1 MEETVKMEEK
11 NGMKIRKI
19 YKPQIVEQKT
29 KQSLR
34 VAAYCRVS
42 TKSNEQYTSY
52 ETQVAVY
59 TKRIK
64 DEPGWTLAGIY
75 ADRGL
80 SGTQADRRPQFL
92 QMVKDCE
99 NGEIDVIICKSVSR
113 FSRNTLDAV
122 NYIRH
127 LRSLGVRLIFEKEN
141 IDTDSEYS
149 EMLLTVLAAFAQEE
163 SHSHSENVK
172 WGKRKR
178 VQRGDLLL
186 IGCYG
191 YKKSNDNYEIVP
203 REAEAVK
210 LIFDLYERGIPV
222 SMITRTLNERG
233 FPMPDG
239 QNKAWDQSRIHYMI
253 ANEKYA
259 GDLRT
264 QKYYKKSFLDYRGYK
279 NEGILPSSLIKEH
292 HEAIIPR
299 EQFERCNKILELK
312 KKSTPSQYPFSD
324 LLRCPYC
331 GHVLHHRRL
340 EIQNIDS
347 HYCCEGT
354 DACRGFVIM
363 AIPLKKAILSAYNEL
378 DLYAVKR
385 IMSMKRR
392 QKVLEAEKLLK
403 EKEEHPIF
411 QSIEYWWLDEYVEA
425 ITLGQHSYTASDL
438 KLMGKGSALVDDRN
452 VTVKWRCGLE
462 STVPSGVLRDSQDP
476 RHKAILWD
484 GYLLRYPE
492 RFPKLTEEVK
502 RKQGLK

>member
-1 MEETVKMEEK
+1 MAEK
-11 NGMKIRKI
+11 KITRI
-19 YKPQIVEQKT
+19 LNPQEKDTENKGQ
-29 KQSLR
+29 LR

-42 TKSNEQYTSY
+42 TKSDEQYTSY

-59 TKRIK
+59 TKKIE
-64 DEPGWTLAGIY
+64 DEPGWVLAGIY
-75 ADRGL
+75 ADRGI
-80 SGTQADRRPQFL
+80 SGTQAERRPQFL

-99 NGEIDVIICKSVSR
+99 SGMIDVVICKSVSR

-127 LRSLGVRLIFEKEN
+127 LRELGIRLIFEKEG
-141 IDTDSEYS
+141 IDTDSKYS

-178 VQRGDLLL
+178 FQRDEALL

-191 YKKSNDNYEIVP
+191 YKKNDTGDNYEIVP
-203 REAEAVK
+203 DEAEAVR
-210 LIFDLYERGIPV
+210 LIFREYERGTSVPA
-222 SMITRTLNERG
+222 ITRMLKDKG
-233 FPMPDG
+233 YPMPDG
-239 QNKAWDQSRIHYMI
+239 QNKVWDESRIHYMI

-259 GDLRT
+259 GDLQT
-264 QKYYKKSFLDYRGYK
+264 QKYYKKCYLEYRTYRNDGVLPTKVLK
-279 NEGILPSSLIKEH
+279 NH
-292 HEAIIPR
+292 HQAIIPR
-299 EQFERCNKILELK
+299 RQFDRCNVILDLK
-312 KKSTPSQYPFSD
+312 KKTTPSQYPFGD
-324 LLRCPYC
+324 YLRCPYC

-347 HYCCEGT
+347 HFCCEG
-354 DACRGFVIM
+354 DGACREFAIM

-385 IMSMKRR
+385 IMGMKRR
-392 QKVLEAEKLLK
+392 QKALEAEKLLK
-403 EKEEHPIF
+403 EKEEHPTF

-438 KLMGKGSALVDDRN
+438 KLMGKEAALVDDRT
-452 VTVKWRCGLE
+452 VIVKWRCGLE
-462 STVPSGVLRDSQDP
+462 STVPSGVTRDSHDP

-484 GYLLRYPE
+484 GYLLRYPD
-492 RFPKLTEEVK
+492 RFPELTEEVK
-502 RKQGLK
+502 RKQGIM